1 MQFKNVKFKHD
12 HKNVDKNMFT
22 LSLEILEQLASRSHA
37 SLLDDFT
44 HMGQVSQRVLRAN
57 FHEKVM
63 NKHHAISPSSK
74 SSLVSMLPSQT

>member
-1 MQFKNVKFKHD
+1 MQFKIVKFEHD

-37 SLLDDFT
+37 RLLDDFT
-44 HMGQVSQRVLRAN
+44 HMGQASQRGLRAS

-63 NKHHAISPSSK
+63 NKHHTISPSSK